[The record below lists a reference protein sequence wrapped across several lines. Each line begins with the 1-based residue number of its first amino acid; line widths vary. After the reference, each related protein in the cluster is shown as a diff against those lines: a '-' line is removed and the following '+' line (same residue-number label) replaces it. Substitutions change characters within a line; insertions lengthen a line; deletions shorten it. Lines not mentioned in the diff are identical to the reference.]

1 MAPFDRSAVHF
12 GPYRLLHE
20 LGAGGMGQVF
30 LASQQSDHGIQRLV
44 AVKRILAHLASD
56 RKLVQLFLDEVR
68 IAAQLN
74 HGNIVQVVDHGC
86 IDRRYYMAMEYV
98 HGENLADVLERLAER
113 DERLPLDLLLYLC
126 CCVCEG
132 LDHAHGKQG
141 MDGRALEI
149 VHRDISPHNVML
161 SFQGEVKI
169 ADFGV
174 ARAAE
179 QTHQTLGGELRGKL
193 TYMSPEQAFGRPL
206 DRRSDL
212 FSLGMVLYEAL
223 AGHNPVARDGPL
235 ATLEAVRAVDI
246 APLRSQRDGLPEEL
260 YELIDRLLSSS
271 PQERP
276 ASARE
281 LHEHL
286 QRIMRLH
293 SMVVTAFDLADYL
306 GDLFPESGGGRQS
319 EGWQDRTAEGR
330 RADALD
336 EKDGTK
342 SGPTEE
348 LVKRTLFYQR
358 KRRPDGASLLLR
370 DERAL
375 RYAGETAADGRPKA
389 GVRWPSWLTAALAA
403 LLAGGAVAA
412 LAFYRQPSTPPVLAD
427 RDVAITGP
435 VDAAQQRVASTRDA
449 AARRDAHRPVVA
461 GDAGVRAPRARLH
474 VDSRPS
480 KARLFIDGV
489 SRGHTPLSLLLHAGQ
504 HRLRLHLP
512 GYGAEPRSV
521 LLRAGERRRVV
532 VTLKARTAQLELSA
546 SHACALQVDGRAVGT
561 LKAARTLAHT
571 AGRLTLRCRYR
582 DASAHQ
588 TLRLLP
594 GEKRRLRFGFGVLT
608 VNLQPWAKVTV
619 NGKQRGDTPLRLVLP
634 VGRHRVRL
642 DNGPA
647 GRHENR
653 TVELRE
659 GQTIR
664 LSSW

>member
-1 MAPFDRSAVHF
+1 MAPFDSSAVHF

-56 RKLVQLFLDEVR
+56 KKLVQLFLDEVR

-113 DERLPLDLLLYLC
+113 DQRLPLDLLLYLA

-246 APLRSQRDGLPEEL
+246 APLRSQLNGLPEEL

-271 PQERP
+271 PDERP

-286 QRIMRLH
+286 QRIMRMH
-293 SMVVTAFDLADYL
+293 NMVVTAFDLADYL
-306 GDLFPESGGGRQS
+306 GDLFPESGGGKQN

-330 RADALD
+330 RADALE
-336 EKDGTK
+336 EKQDAKG
-342 SGPTEE
+342 GPAAE

-358 KRRPDGASLLLR
+358 KRRPDGGSLLLR

-389 GVRWPSWLTAALAA
+389 GPRWPSWLTAALAA

-412 LAFYRQPSTPPVLAD
+412 LAFYRQPSAPPVLTD
-427 RDVAITGP
+427 RDVAVTSA
-435 VDAAQQRVASTRDA
+435 VDAAPVASARDA
-449 AARRDAHRPVVA
+449 AARRDARPRPVA
-461 GDAGVRAPRARLH
+461 GSGVGVRAPRARLH
-474 VDSRPS
+474 VDSRPG

-489 SRGHTPLSLLLHAGQ
+489 SRGHTPLSLLLRAGQ
-504 HRLRLHLP
+504 HRLRVQLP
-512 GYGAEPRSV
+512 GHGAEPRSV
-521 LLRAGERRRVV
+521 LLRAGETRRIV

-546 SHACALQVDGRAVGT
+546 SHGCALQIDGRAAGT
-561 LKAARTLAHT
+561 LKATRTQAHA

-582 DASAHQ
+582 NAWAHQ

-619 NGKQRGDTPLRLVLP
+619 DGRPRGDTPLRLVLP

-647 GRHENR
+647 GRHESR
-653 TVELRE
+653 TIELRE